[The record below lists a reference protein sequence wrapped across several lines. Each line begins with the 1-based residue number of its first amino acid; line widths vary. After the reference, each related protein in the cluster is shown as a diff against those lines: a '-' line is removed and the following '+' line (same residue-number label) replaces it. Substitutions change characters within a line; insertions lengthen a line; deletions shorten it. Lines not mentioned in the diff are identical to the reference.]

1 MGHNLKCSDRADVFR
16 FGWKRTCRWAL
27 AALRLA
33 IVTSFKR
40 PKREAGI
47 MRYGLS
53 DNEWATVRPTLPNKA
68 RGVPRVDD
76 RRAALMSPR
85 LR

>member
-1 MGHNLKCSDRADVFR
+1 M
-16 FGWKRTCRWAL
+16 
-27 AALRLA
+27 RLA
-33 IVTSFKR
+33 IVTSFKP

-53 DNEWATVRPTLPNKA
+53 DNEWATVRATLPNKA